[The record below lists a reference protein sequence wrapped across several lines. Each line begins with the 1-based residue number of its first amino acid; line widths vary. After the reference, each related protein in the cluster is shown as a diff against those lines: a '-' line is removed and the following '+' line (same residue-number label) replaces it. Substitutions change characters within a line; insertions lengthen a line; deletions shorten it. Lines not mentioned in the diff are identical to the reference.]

1 MNKEQLIALGL
12 TDEQADKVVEG
23 YGKMIPKSRLDDKI
37 AEVNDY
43 KDQLAERD
51 TQLTEL
57 QSKATGNAE
66 LQEQIKA
73 LQEQN
78 EQVKTEFE
86 TQLKQK
92 DFDIALN
99 EALRDAKAKNPKA
112 VKALLDTSTVT
123 IVDGKLQGL
132 DEQLTALKTSDD
144 YLFTTDKLKGN
155 TPPQGGTPNTSIT
168 KEQFAQMNY
177 TERLALKQT
186 NNEVYQTLTGG

>member
-1 MNKEQLIALGL
+1 MKKEDLIALGL
-12 TDEQADKVVEG
+12 TDEQADSVVEG

-37 AEVNDY
+37 AEVTDY
-43 KDQLAERD
+43 KNQLAERD

-66 LQEQIKA
+66 LQAQITA

-78 EQVKTEFE
+78 TQAKTEFE
-86 TQLKQK
+86 TQLQQK

-112 VKALLDTSTVT
+112 VKALLDTTTVT
-123 IVDGKLQGL
+123 IVDGKLTGL

-155 TPPQGGTPNTSIT
+155 TPPQGGTPPPKATSDMT
-168 KEQFAQMNY
+168 Y
-177 TERLALKQT
+177 TELQ
-186 NNEVYQTLTGG
+186 EFLTSNPNAEI

>member
-12 TDEQADKVVEG
+12 TDEQADNVVEG

-78 EQVKTEFE
+78 EQVKTDFE

-112 VKALLDTSTVT
+112 VKALLDVSAVT

-132 DEQLTALKTSDD
+132 DEQLATLKTSDD
-144 YLFTTDKLKGN
+144 YLFTVEGLKGS
-155 TPPQGGTPNTSIT
+155 TPNQGGTPPSIT
-168 KEQFAQMNY
+168 KEQFNAMTY
-177 TERLALKQT
+177 TEKTQLYNKNVEL
-186 NNEVYQTLTGG
+186 YQKLSE

>member
-43 KDQLAERD
+43 KEQLTERD

-155 TPPQGGTPNTSIT
+155 TPPQGATPNTSIT